1 MYVLAV
7 DDERNMLDELVTE
20 LQKVFPQGQ
29 IHGEMEALAAAEWVQ
44 SLWEERQTLEYV
56 FLDIHMGG
64 MNGLELARQI
74 KTFHPDAKLIFCT
87 AYTEYAFDAVRMF
100 AKGYLLKPVSAE
112 DIIRTLDEMV
122 YDWRKKKNELPQD
135 IRMHTF
141 GHFEIFVGDRPLTFE
156 REKAKELLAYL
167 VDRHGAAVTTE
178 QIAVAL
184 WENRPYDRTLKNYVA
199 TIVKSL
205 RKSLSAAGVED
216 ILIKT
221 HNHLSVDIT
230 KFKCDAYD
238 YEEWDAVAVNS
249 FHGEYM
255 VNYSWAEFTA
265 GRYTSM
271 EQERMRQKEVT
282 MKEQGYG

>member
-1 MYVLAV
+1 MYILAV

-20 LQKVFPQGQ
+20 LQKVFPQAQ
-29 IHGEMEALAAAEWVQ
+29 IHGEMEALSAVEWVRT
-44 SLWEERQTLEYV
+44 LAEEDRTLEYA
-56 FLDIHMGG
+56 FLDIRMSG
-64 MNGLELARQI
+64 MSGLELAKQI
-74 KTFHPDAKLIFCT
+74 KTLHPDAKLIFCT
-87 AYTEYAFDAVRMF
+87 AYTEYAFDAVGMF

-122 YDWRKKKNELPQD
+122 HDWRKAKNELPRD
-135 IRMHTF
+135 IRVHTF
-141 GHFEIFVGDRPLTFE
+141 GHFAVFVDDHPLSFE

-167 VDRHGAAVTTE
+167 VDRRGATVTTE
-178 QIAVAL
+178 QIAVIL
-184 WENRPYDRTLKNYVA
+184 WSNRTYDRTLKNYVA
-199 TIVKSL
+199 TVVKSL
-205 RKSLSAAGVED
+205 RKALSAVGAED

-238 YEEWDAVAVNS
+238 YEKWDAVAVNA

-255 VNYSWAEFTA
+255 TQYSWAEFTT

-271 EQERMRQKEVT
+271 MQARKL
-282 MKEQGYG
+282 

>member
-1 MYVLAV
+1 MYILAV

-20 LQKVFPQGQ
+20 LSKVFPQGQ
-29 IHGEMEALAAAEWVQ
+29 IHGEMEALTAAEWVR
-44 SLWEERQTLEYV
+44 SLKEEGQVLEYA
-56 FLDIHMGG
+56 FLDIRMGG
-64 MNGLELARQI
+64 MSGLELARQI
-74 KTFHPDAKLIFCT
+74 KTLHPDAKLIFCT
-87 AYTEYAFDAVRMF
+87 AYTEYAFDAVGMF

-122 YDWRKKKNELPQD
+122 HDWRKEKNELPRD
-135 IRMHTF
+135 IRVHTF
-141 GHFEIFVGDRPLTFE
+141 GHFDIFVDDHPLTFE
-156 REKAKELLAYL
+156 RKKAKELLAYL

-184 WENRPYDRTLKNYVA
+184 WEERPYDRTLKNYVA
-199 TIVKSL
+199 PVVKSL
-205 RKSLSAAGVED
+205 RKALSAAGVED

-221 HNHLSVDIT
+221 HNHLSVDVT

-238 YEEWDAVAVNS
+238 YEKWDAVAVNS
-249 FHGEYM
+249 FRGEYM

-271 EQERMRQKEVT
+271 ELEKI
-282 MKEQGYG
+282 Y